1 MKKYSTILRAMT
13 SDGSARIHVIN
24 SKEIVSSAIGYH
36 KTAPTASA
44 ALGRLVTGTSLMGC
58 MLGEKSDTITV
69 TLSGNGPVG
78 KILAV
83 ADYYGNVKG
92 YIENPDVDL
101 PRNNRGKLDVG
112 SAVGQGYI
120 QVVRE
125 CGGDE
130 PHIGMVELR
139 SGEIAEDIAGYYVE
153 SEQIPTLCA
162 LGVLIDTDESCRAA
176 GGIIIQLLPFADE
189 KIISQLEKNAACL
202 NNISMLFDQG
212 KTNYDIAKI
221 ALEGIDFDVFDEL
234 EVAYECDCS
243 RDRTDRALISLG
255 KRELEAL
262 LDEQQ
267 AEGKAREIEICCR
280 FCDKKYRY
288 TEEDIKKLIK

>member
-13 SDGSARIHVIN
+13 RDGSARIHVIN
-24 SKEIVSSAIGYH
+24 SKEIVNSAINYH

-58 MLGEKSDTITV
+58 MLGEKRDTV
-69 TLSGNGPVG
+69 TVTVSGNGPVG

-83 ADYYGNVKG
+83 GDYYGNVKG
-92 YIENPDVDL
+92 YIENPDTDL
-101 PRNNRGKLDVG
+101 PRNSRGKLDVG
-112 SAVGQGYI
+112 GAVGSGYI

-153 SEQIPTLCA
+153 SEQVPTLCA

-176 GGIIIQLLPFADE
+176 GGVIVQLLPFADE
-189 KIISQLEKNAACL
+189 KIIAQLEKNAASL

-212 KTNYDIAKI
+212 KTNFDIAQI
-221 ALEGIDFDVFDEL
+221 ALDGIEFDVFDEL

-243 RDRTDRALISLG
+243 RKRTDQALISLG
-255 KRELEAL
+255 ESELMSL

-267 AEGKAREIEICCR
+267 AEGKPREIEICCR
-280 FCDKKYRY
+280 FCDKKYVY
-288 TEEDIKKLIK
+288 SENDIKKLIK